1 MKYLLLTVQ
10 HKTLRIKSAET
21 SWALSFPNHELVC
34 VQRRALSFQPEMPTS
49 PLTVRSG
56 SAGPICRLHQPAATQ
71 SGPRPTRRINAH
83 ILNWVRERERG
94 LSLWDLAQPTCH
106 IPSHN
111 AALST
116 TAQQPWQGAEK
127 KSWRRTDAILVHLTL
142 MRPPKRP
149 LHYIRAFS
157 IYFWSIAASVF
168 TGYEA
173 FVTRDTVAEW
183 LLNIRSLADD
193 TVCKLWQARC
203 NIQPSKHYR
212 HQRGA

>member
-1 MKYLLLTVQ
+1 
-10 HKTLRIKSAET
+10 
-21 SWALSFPNHELVC
+21 
-34 VQRRALSFQPEMPTS
+34 MPTS

-127 KSWRRTDAILVHLTL
+127 KSWRRTDAILVLLTL

-149 LHYIRAFS
+149 LYYIRAFS
-157 IYFWSIAASVF
+157 IYFCSSCFCVHRLWGVCDERHGCWMASE
-168 TGYEA
+168 YQISC
-173 FVTRDTVAEW
+173 W
-183 LLNIRSLADD
+183 WH
-193 TVCKLWQARC
+193 CM
-203 NIQPSKHYR
+203 
-212 HQRGA
+212 